1 MENPIENSGELN
13 KETIS
18 QNFSAAANNYDEFAA
33 IQKLAA
39 ANLCKML
46 LPLIQ
51 ENNSIIDL
59 GSGTSAIYKNLFSSQ
74 NFSEKNLQLFEL
86 DLSLKMLGIWLEKS
100 KNHIHS
106 IAADAQ
112 NLPLKSASFD
122 IIISSF
128 SLQWLQNFEEIF
140 ADFKRAL
147 KKGGILAFC
156 LPTNS
161 SLKELKI
168 SSIES
173 GCNFNFINLP
183 KAENLKS
190 ALSKSGFQ
198 EIEIQS
204 EVLKSE
210 FNDGIEALKS
220 LKKIGANYSSER
232 NLISPKKLNHF
243 NSLCLKNFAT
253 SNKKLAISWDTT
265 YFLFT
270 NS

>member
-1 MENPIENSGELN
+1 MKNRNELD
-13 KETIS
+13 KKTIS
-18 QNFSAAANNYDEFAA
+18 KNFSYASKNYDEFAA
-33 IQKLAA
+33 VQKMSAA
-39 ANLCKML
+39 KLCSL
-46 LPLIQ
+46 VLPLIQ
-51 ENNSIIDL
+51 NNDSIIDL
-59 GSGTSAIYKNLFSSQ
+59 GSGTSAICKNLFSSQ
-74 NFSEKNLQLFEL
+74 NFYEKNLEVFEL
-86 DLSLKMLGIWLEKS
+86 DLSSEMLGIWSEKS

-106 IAADAQ
+106 IAADAE
-112 NLPLKSASFD
+112 NLPLKSDSFN

-140 ADFKRAL
+140 ADFKRIL
-147 KKGGILAFC
+147 KKDGILAFC

-183 KAENLKS
+183 EMEILKS
-190 ALSKSGFQ
+190 ALLKSGFR
-198 EIEIQS
+198 EIEMQS

-220 LKKIGANYSSER
+220 LKKIGANYSAKKK
-232 NLISPKKLNHF
+232 LISRKPLNHF
-243 NSLCLKNFAT
+243 NNLCLEKFST
-253 SNKKLAISWDTT
+253 SNKKLAISWEVT
-265 YFLFT
+265 YFLFS